1 MKLEEMKRLKEEQ
14 GYTNEQIAHDAGLPL
29 GTVQKIFSGETKRPR
44 HPTLLALE
52 SFFLKKGSG
61 SFPKRKD
68 TAAPQPPK
76 KQREYTLKDYYALP
90 DERRVELI
98 DGVFYDMSSPTF
110 VHQDLAEELY
120 NQIRDY
126 IKVHGED
133 CIVKLGPLDVR
144 LDSDNRTMVQPD
156 VIILCDRDRIRRWG
170 IDGAPD
176 FLAEIL
182 SPSTRRKDMSVKLA
196 KYMNAGVREYW
207 MIDTDK
213 RRLLVYR
220 LEQNEFPEMYG
231 LTGTAP
237 VGIYGDMF
245 IDLDALN
252 ELIREYPDE

>member
-1 MKLEEMKRLKEEQ
+1 MKLDEMKRLKEEQ
-14 GYTNEQIAHDAGLPL
+14 GYTNEHIAYNAGLPL

-44 HPTLLALE
+44 HPTLSALE
-52 SFFLKKGSG
+52 NFFLKKESG
-61 SFPKRKD
+61 SFPKLKD
-68 TAAPQPPK
+68 IAAAQTAK
-76 KQREYTLKDYYALP
+76 KQGEYTLEDYYALP
-90 DERRVELI
+90 DEQRVELI

-110 VHQDLAEELY
+110 VHQGVVEELY
-120 NQIRDY
+120 YQIKDY
-126 IKVHGED
+126 IKAHGGN
-133 CIVKLGPLDVR
+133 CLVKLGPLDVR

-156 VIILCDRDRIRRWG
+156 VIILCDRDKIRRWG

-207 MIDTDK
+207 MIDPDK

-220 LEQNEFPEMYG
+220 LEENEFPEMYR

-237 VGIYGDMF
+237 IGIYGDLF
-245 IDLDALN
+245 INLDALN
-252 ELIREYPDE
+252 DLIREYPDE